1 MPTYSL
7 HGVTIPLLFAALCS
21 TELKAQEPVLA
32 IATYR
37 FSQLEDTAN
46 PSSVHS
52 ENDVLLIG
60 RGESLYQ
67 RAAAGGQATVSSSPG
82 MGQGH
87 AVEVDNA
94 ENFMRYYVRPGEH
107 QLVTSRKMFLF
118 NYIYALPYPA
128 IEWEISADT
137 VNIGGF
143 RCQQAMGR
151 WKGRCWT
158 VCFCPELPFRYGP
171 WKLNG
176 LPGLILQAADSTGQ
190 VSFRFE
196 GFRRNADPGLTI
208 GYPTDHPVRLT
219 EKEFNRLHQLF
230 SENPRAYLET
240 YFGPQGMGSVSIDP
254 SFHGDKKISNP
265 IEVGGDN

>member
-21 TELKAQEPVLA
+21 TGLKAQEPVLA

-46 PSSVHS
+46 SSSLHS
-52 ENDVLLIG
+52 EYTSLLIG
-60 RGESLYQ
+60 RTESLYE
-67 RAAAGGQATVSSSPG
+67 RAATSSQAAVPVRSG
-82 MGQGH
+82 MGQGQ
-87 AVEVDNA
+87 AVEVNDP
-94 ENFMRYYVRPGEH
+94 ESEMRYYVRPGDH

-128 IEWEISADT
+128 IEWEIGADT

-143 RCQQAMGR
+143 RCQRAKGR

-196 GFRRNADPGLTI
+196 GFRRNDDPGLTI
-208 GYPTDHPVRLT
+208 GFPTDHPVRLT

-230 SENPRAYLET
+230 TENPRAYLET
-240 YFGPQGMGSVSIDP
+240 FFGPSGMSSVSIDP
-254 SFHGDKKISNP
+254 SFHGDKKVSNP
-265 IEVGGDN
+265 IELGGDN